1 MATTTTATDPFKE
14 TIQAHLESVAKNDTL
29 FAETL
34 KKPNKSIDECINYI
48 YQEVR
53 KTGRC
58 GWNDEEIF
66 RMAIHY
72 YDEDDIKDIKP
83 VNNVRAEHKKE
94 TPAPSKPVEK
104 TPQAVAK
111 NTSKKVTTNELGQI
125 SLFD

>member
-1 MATTTTATDPFKE
+1 MATTTTDPFKE
-14 TIQAHLESVAKNDTL
+14 TIQAHLESVAKKDTL

-66 RMAIHY
+66 QMAIHY
-72 YDEDDIKDIKP
+72 YDEDNIKDIKP

-94 TPAPSKPVEK
+94 TPAPPKPVEK
-104 TPQAVAK
+104 APQAVAK
-111 NTSKKVTTNELGQI
+111 KTNKKVTTNELGQI